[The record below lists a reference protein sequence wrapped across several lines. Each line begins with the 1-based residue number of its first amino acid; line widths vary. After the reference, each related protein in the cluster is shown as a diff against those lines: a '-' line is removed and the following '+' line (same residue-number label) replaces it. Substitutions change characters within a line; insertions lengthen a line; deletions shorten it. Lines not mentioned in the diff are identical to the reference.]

1 MIVCLYSGKYIIQNI
16 AAQNDGEKTKV
27 KVKVR
32 INNHG
37 IFSVSTA
44 SMVEQMKMEENES
57 SSIEAEI
64 EPQSQK
70 PESCNVSWSPHIEN
84 LESFSFKLAVVAFQ
98 NITIKI
104 H

>member
-1 MIVCLYSGKYIIQNI
+1 MIVFLYSGKYIIQNI

-32 INNHG
+32 INSHG

-44 SMVEQMKMEENES
+44 SMVEQMKVEEIES
-57 SSIEAEI
+57 PNTEAEI

-70 PESCNVSWSPHIEN
+70 PENCNVSWSPHIE
-84 LESFSFKLAVVAFQ
+84 S
-98 NITIKI
+98 
-104 H
+104 